1 MMDWA
6 QTWSDITDLQISGG
20 EKILRTVVVYLGLA
34 MLLRLAGKR
43 VLAQLNNFD
52 LVVVLLLSNVVQ
64 NAVIGPDDSVSGGLL
79 GAATLLAFN
88 AVYVRLGTR
97 SDRLQWLLE
106 GKPTELV
113 TQGEFER
120 ARIGRLG
127 LKESEVLAALKHQGA
142 DSVDE
147 VESAR
152 ISPGGSLLVELDRD
166 AQDASFLEL
175 RTELDHLRAH
185 LDDRLNH
192 LEQRLR

>member
-6 QTWSDITDLQISGG
+6 QIWSDVTELQISSG
-20 EKILRTVVVYLGLA
+20 EKILRTVAVYLGLA
-34 MLLRLAGKR
+34 ILLRLAGKR

-97 SDRLQWLLE
+97 NDRLQWLLE
-106 GKPTELV
+106 GRPTTLV
-113 TQGEFER
+113 TQGEFDH

-152 ISPGGSLLVELDRD
+152 IDPGGSLLVELDRD

-175 RTELDHLRAH
+175 RTEIDRLRAH
-185 LDDRLNH
+185 LDDRLDQ
-192 LEQRLR
+192 LDRRLR

>member
-1 MMDWA
+1 MMHWA
-6 QTWSDITDLQISGG
+6 QIWSDMTDLQISSG
-20 EKILRTVVVYLGLA
+20 EKILRTVAVYLGLA

-64 NAVIGPDDSVSGGLL
+64 NAVIGPDDSVAGGLL

-88 AVYVRLGTR
+88 AAYVRLGTR
-97 SDRLQWLLE
+97 NDRLQWLLE

-113 TQGEFER
+113 TRGEFDH
-120 ARIGRLG
+120 ARIERLG

-152 ISPGGSLLVELDRD
+152 IAPGGSLLVELNRD

-175 RTELDHLRAH
+175 RTEIDRLRAH
-185 LDDRLNH
+185 LDDRLNR
-192 LEQRLR
+192 LEQRLG

>member
-1 MMDWA
+1 MMHWG
-6 QTWSDITDLQISGG
+6 QIWSDMTGLQISGG
-20 EKILRTVVVYLGLA
+20 EKILRTVTVYLGLA

-64 NAVIGPDDSVSGGLL
+64 NAVIGPDDSVAGGLL

-88 AVYVRLGTR
+88 AAYVRLGTR
-97 SDRLQWLLE
+97 NDRLQWLLE

-113 TQGEFER
+113 TRGEFDH
-120 ARIGRLG
+120 ARIERLG

-152 ISPGGSLLVELDRD
+152 IGPGGSLLVELDRD

-175 RTELDHLRAH
+175 RTEIDRLRAH
-185 LDDRLNH
+185 LDDRLNR
-192 LEQRLR
+192 LEQRPQ

>member
-1 MMDWA
+1 MMHWA
-6 QTWSDITDLQISGG
+6 QIWSDMTNLQISGG
-20 EKILRTVVVYLGLA
+20 EKFLRTVTVYLGLA
-34 MLLRLAGKR
+34 ILLRLAGKR

-97 SDRLQWLLE
+97 NDRLQWLLE
-106 GKPTELV
+106 GRPTELV
-113 TQGEFER
+113 TRGEFDH

-147 VESAR
+147 VDSAR
-152 ISPGGSLLVELDRD
+152 IAPGGSLLVELDRD

-175 RTELDHLRAH
+175 RTEIDRLRAH
-185 LDDRLNH
+185 LDDRLNQ

>member
-1 MMDWA
+1 MMHWA
-6 QTWSDITDLQISGG
+6 QIWSDLTNLQISGG
-20 EKILRTVVVYLGLA
+20 EKILRTVTVYLGLA
-34 MLLRLAGKR
+34 LLLRLAGKR

-64 NAVIGPDDSVSGGLL
+64 NAVIGPDDSVAGGLL

-97 SDRLQWLLE
+97 NDRLQWLLE
-106 GKPTELV
+106 GRPTELV
-113 TQGEFER
+113 TRGEFDH
-120 ARIGRLG
+120 ASIGRLG

-147 VESAR
+147 VDSAR
-152 ISPGGSLLVELDRD
+152 IAPGGSLLVELDRD

-175 RTELDHLRAH
+175 RTEIDRLRAH
-185 LDDRLNH
+185 LDDRLNQ